1 MAGTA
6 PRTIGVVGTGVI
18 GAGWAVRALA
28 RGHAVVAWDPAPGA
42 EERLRATVDRAWPSA
57 TRLGLFPG
65 ADRRH
70 LAWAAAADDLAG
82 RVDWIQESAPEDED
96 VKRPLLQALARAAGP
111 EVVIASSSSGLLPTR
126 LQEGC
131 RHPER
136 VLIGHPFNPVYLLP
150 LVEVVAG
157 RQTSTEAVNA
167 ALTHYDDLV
176 MHPLVVRTEI
186 EGYLSD
192 RLQEALWREIL
203 HLVNDGV
210 ATTRELDEAV
220 HYGPG
225 LRWAGM
231 GTNLTFHLAGG
242 EEGMRH
248 MLGQFGPALKL
259 PWTKLE
265 APDLTE
271 DLIELMAAGCEEQAE
286 GRSMAELERLRDDY
300 LVNVMRSLRPLG
312 LGAGRLVAEREARIH
327 EAGVPAQWSAG
338 DPVAAPLTLYETTVE
353 PDWVDYNGHMSE
365 WAFLTAFGWA
375 SDKLFR
381 YVGVDEDY
389 RSAGHTFFTV
399 ETHLNYVR
407 EASLADPLR
416 FTTQVLGVDAKR
428 LHFFHAMEHAT
439 TGDLLCTTEQM
450 LLHVDTKAGSTAPL
464 LSGPATALAA
474 IAKAHADLPV
484 PPQVGQ
490 VMGLT

>member
-65 ADRRH
+65 ADRSH

-96 VKRPLLQALARAAGP
+96 VKRPLLQALAGAAGP

-157 RQTSTEAVNA
+157 RQTSTEAVDV

-271 DLIELMAAGCEEQAE
+271 DLIEVMAAGCEEQAE

-338 DPVAAPLTLYETTVE
+338 DPVAVPLTLYETTVE

-399 ETHLNYVR
+399 ETHLNYVQ

-464 LSGPATALAA
+464 LPGPATALAA